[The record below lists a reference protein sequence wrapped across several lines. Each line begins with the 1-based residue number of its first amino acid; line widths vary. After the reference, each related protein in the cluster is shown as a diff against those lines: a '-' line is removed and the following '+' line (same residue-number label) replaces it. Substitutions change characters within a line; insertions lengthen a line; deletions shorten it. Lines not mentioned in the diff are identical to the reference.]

1 MIGFS
6 LFTIPRAR
14 SLADLIL
21 PMGCLGVA
29 IGMVD
34 SSMMPHLGYLVDLR
48 HVGVYGNV
56 YAIGDLSF
64 CIAFAVGPVLAGPVV
79 KAGERPLV
87 YRRWCCCFLVVSLC
101 FG

>member
-6 LFTIPRAR
+6 LFAIPWAR
-14 SLADLIL
+14 SLAGLIL
-21 PMGCLGVA
+21 PLGCLGVA

-48 HVGVYGNV
+48 YVGVYGNV

-64 CIAFAVGPVLAGPVV
+64 CFAFAVGPVLAGPVV